1 MVMSPA
7 NRKLLH
13 VGTTC
18 GNVKFLNAFVP
29 PESISHKSSKI
40 WKLLQKTPQP
50 DLSILLQDIP
60 ADHETMEIVARFCH
74 GFDISISTQNVVRVA
89 CVAHYLG
96 MTDTHCPDNL
106 FAKAISFFQ
115 QNILTSWANSI
126 TALKSA
132 EPVLQPALQLG
143 LVNYCVE
150 SLISKA
156 LENPRLLGEPVN
168 DSPLTSEDEDDD
180 GREIRR
186 CTRRKLFSTEDL
198 TSLSLR
204 LYAPTLHAM
213 TQKKVPH
220 EYVAASICQYAK
232 TWLFDDEAN
241 ARKEIIETLVSLL
254 PDNHTYLVPCDF
266 LSEMLKFAIALDA
279 SDECKNYL
287 EMRMGK
293 QLEHASV
300 NDLLIPSLGYA
311 RDEKYDMDCVRRILK
326 NFYFSYTG
334 GDPSPLASVS
344 ELVEEFLAEVAG
356 DIDLRTGT
364 FMEIADMAVAVAS
377 GAHRGSDGIYR
388 AVDVYLEKHRHLTE
402 SEREKVCRVVEWGRL
417 SGEACEH
424 AARNER
430 LPVRVV
436 VQVLFAVQLRLR
448 EAIPREV
455 EMERMGSK
463 VSELERECRVMKTE
477 IESGVG
483 GGKSGKRK
491 RMSLWRDMKRKLGC
505 VTNTINDCNCHVK
518 RKKGCFCRRD
528 GGGGGGAV
536 GHQISRR
543 QTTTRNGS
551 SATATQ
557 RVASSR
563 EPEMPLAYSA

>member
-1 MVMSPA
+1 MAARRGTECPTWRPRS
-7 NRKLLH
+7 KLTSEIQLNL
-13 VGTTC
+13 C
-18 GNVKFLNAFVP
+18 GKLFTLDK
-29 PESISHKSSKI
+29 ELISNKSSKI
-40 WKLLQKTPQP
+40 WKLLQKTPEP

-60 ADHETMEIVARFCH
+60 ADHETMELVARFCH
-74 GFDISISTQNVVRVA
+74 GFDISLSTQNVIRVA

-106 FAKAISFFQ
+106 FTRAISFFQ
-115 QNILTSWANSI
+115 HHTLTSWENSI

-156 LENPRLLGEPVN
+156 LENPRLLGDPVN
-168 DSPLTSEDEDDD
+168 DYSSPLTSEDEDDD
-180 GREIRR
+180 GHREEIRR
-186 CTRRKLFSTEDL
+186 RRTRRKLFSTEGAAADL

-213 TQKKVPH
+213 TQRKVPH
-220 EYVAASICQYAK
+220 EYVAASVCQYAR
-232 TWLFDDEAN
+232 TWVFDDDEAN
-241 ARKEIIETLVSLL
+241 ARSREIIETLVSLL
-254 PDNHTYLVPCDF
+254 PDNDAYSVVPCDF
-266 LSEMLKFAIALDA
+266 LSEMLRFAIALDA
-279 SDECKNYL
+279 SEDCRNSL
-287 EMRMGK
+287 ETRMGK
-293 QLEHASV
+293 QLARASV
-300 NDLLIPSLGYA
+300 KDLLIPSLGYA
-311 RDEKYDMDCVRRILK
+311 RDEKYDTECVRRILK
-326 NFYFSYTG
+326 NFYCGYTG
-334 GDPSPLASVS
+334 GDASPLGSVS

-364 FMEIADMAVAVAS
+364 FMEIADMAVAVAM

-402 SEREKVCRVVEWGRL
+402 TEREKVCRVVEWGRL
-417 SGEACEH
+417 SAEACEH

-436 VQVLFAVQLRLR
+436 VQVLFAVQLKLR

-477 IESGVG
+477 IESGG
-483 GGKSGKRK
+483 NGNGKRK
-491 RMSLWRDMKRKLGC
+491 RMSLWRDVKRRLGC
-505 VTNTINDCNCHVK
+505 VGNSMSDCNCHVK
-518 RKKGCFCRRD
+518 RKKVHPR
-528 GGGGGGAV
+528 
-536 GHQISRR
+536 
-543 QTTTRNGS
+543 
-551 SATATQ
+551 
-557 RVASSR
+557 
-563 EPEMPLAYSA
+563 